1 MGYCISLRDGA
12 IPWKSPPLVSSHT
25 CPHTH
30 THDRKLR
37 VSFFLQQS
45 VKLFTGGLVKKKKKG
60 AARRLQHGGTIRV
73 LIKARVAHVS
83 HWLFSWAILFLE
95 QSLLFPQSWRQQP
108 FEKRNGK
115 KDIAFHSKCYRIVFF
130 AYCCLNLPED
140 KLQYLLPNSS

>member
-12 IPWKSPPLVSSHT
+12 IPWKSPPLVSSHI

-30 THDRKLR
+30 TLQENASQFFFTA
-37 VSFFLQQS
+37 VSQIVHRWIS
-45 VKLFTGGLVKKKKKG
+45 EKKKKG

-108 FEKRNGK
+108 FENRNGK
-115 KDIAFHSKCYRIVFF
+115 KDITFHSKCYRIVFF